1 MNHHITTLPNGQIK
15 MVKIATQRDLFCLEY
30 LSGSISFLTI
40 NGLKHMQMYKNIN
53 FILIV
58 LQSLWAL
65 NLF

>member
-1 MNHHITTLPNGQIK
+1 

-40 NGLKHMQMYKNIN
+40 NGLKHMQMHQNIN